1 VRVLLFAGKGG
12 VGKTT
17 VAAGTAALAASR
29 GAKTLVLS
37 TDGAH
42 SLAEA
47 VGAAA
52 GQDPVEVDTGLFVAE
67 VAPHRRLSRAWED
80 VHDYLL
86 SVLDAGGADPIAAA
100 ELTMLPGVEEVLALL
115 DLLEHARSG
124 RFDVLVLDSAP
135 TAETLRLLALPE
147 ALRWYLDR
155 FFSADRRLA
164 RVLRPALGGSRR
176 GAGGGGMP
184 LPPERVFAAVDRL
197 REDLAEVRRLLCGR
211 DASVRLVLTP
221 ESVVV
226 AEARRAFTALSLHGY
241 RVDAVIANRLV
252 PPGGSDPWRARW
264 VSAQARC
271 LAEVDAAFAPVPVHR
286 APYLA
291 EEPVGLAALSALAAE
306 VYAGADPV
314 APSPS
319 GDPLTVERSG
329 EDFLL
334 SVDLPLAERRDVDL
348 ARSGDDLVVTVGPH
362 RRVLPLP
369 SGLRRCTVE
378 GAVLR
383 EGRLRVRFVPDPALW
398 RAL

>member
-1 VRVLLFAGKGG
+1 MRVLLFAGKGG

-17 VAAGTAALAASR
+17 IAAGTAALAASR

-42 SLAEA
+42 SLADA

-52 GQDPVEVDTGLFVAE
+52 GDDPVEVDTGLYVAQ
-67 VAPHRRLSRAWED
+67 VAPHRRLTRAWEE
-80 VHDYLL
+80 VQDYLR
-86 SVLDAGGADPIAAA
+86 SVLDAGGAEPIAAA

-135 TAETLRLLALPE
+135 TAESLRLLALPE

-155 FFSADRRLA
+155 FFSLDRRLA
-164 RVLRPALGGSRR
+164 RVLRPALAGSRR
-176 GAGGGGMP
+176 AGGRGMP

-197 REDLAEVRRLLCGR
+197 REDLADVRGLLCGR

-221 ESVVV
+221 ESVVL

-264 VSAQARC
+264 VSAQAHC
-271 LAEVDAAFAPVPVHR
+271 LTEAEAAFAPVPVHR

-291 EEPVGLAALSALAAE
+291 EEPVGPAALTALAAE
-306 VYAGADPV
+306 IYAGADPV
-314 APSPS
+314 APPPP

-329 EDFLL
+329 ENFVLVL
-334 SVDLPLAERRDVDL
+334 ELPLAERGDVDL